1 VVVVEVGSSGGAM
14 VISRDSMYEV
24 DEDEVVEVE
33 VLLLLRVEE

>member
-24 DEDEVVEVE
+24 DEDEVE
-33 VLLLLRVEE
+33 VLLLLLVEE